1 MAATPPHSYALCV
14 PTPSDLGVNLF
25 SIAGFGI
32 HEQFLTNQALP
43 WRQQQEMIGRES
55 IFLLS
60 CLFTCSPGN
69 CAGQLCSFFFKW
81 CSVYFSQGG
90 SCWIAVFCLESFTLY
105 FNMTQGQIG
114 PIIDAESKLFL
125 CNAALCKSKLLV
137 LLGVTIKGRNLFI
150 FYSQPC
156 LKLCT
161 GECLCGRASFSKG
174 AHPEVIGHR
183 RRREGH
189 SMPLLWIFCWRKS
202 LPFLVVLWHYFISF
216 QNQR

>member
-1 MAATPPHSYALCV
+1 MCSHSFWSGCQPLFNCRFWYSWTISHQPGSPLETTAGDDREGIDIPPLLFVYMFSRKLRRATL
-14 PTPSDLGVNLF
+14 
-25 SIAGFGI
+25 
-32 HEQFLTNQALP
+32 
-43 WRQQQEMIGRES
+43 
-55 IFLLS
+55 
-60 CLFTCSPGN
+60 
-69 CAGQLCSFFFKW
+69 FFFFQMMQ
-81 CSVYFSQGG
+81 CLLFPRG

-125 CNAALCKSKLLV
+125 CNAALCKSTLLV